1 MTRAFG
7 SVIFGLYS
15 CWKLGLTLASVLPIS
30 IFFFV
35 LTVFLSKKYTIEE
48 NRLNGVA
55 AKLFR
60 TVIGSIRTV
69 LVFGGEYK
77 EIESYEKSLQNVELV
92 TMKKGLILGF
102 TSGLSSF
109 FNYGSYAIWIG
120 YGTYLFR
127 NECETFSA
135 GNIIQTFSAFIIS
148 ALAVA
153 QAFPFVKEL
162 GEAKLACSSL
172 FEALN
177 LRIDTNIFDTTQG
190 VKLPNEGVRG
200 KLEFQNVKFA
210 YSSRPETNV
219 INDLNLKV
227 NAGQTVAIIGKS
239 GCGKTTIIKLV
250 ARLFQLT
257 SGKVIKLKNTLKNKT
272 FLF

>member
-1 MTRAFG
+1 MTRALG

-55 AKLFR
+55 AKIFR
-60 TVIGSIRTV
+60 VVIGSIRTV

-77 EIESYEKSLQNVELV
+77 EIENYDKALHNAELV
-92 TMKKGLILGF
+92 TLKKGLILGF

-109 FNYGSYAIWIG
+109 FNYASYAIWIG

-127 NECETFSA
+127 NECQTFTA

-162 GEAKLACSSL
+162 GEAKLACSNL

-177 LRIDTNIFDTTQG
+177 LRVETNIFDTSQG
-190 VKLPNEGVRG
+190 ATLPADSVRG

-210 YSSRPETNV
+210 YSSRPDKNV
-219 INDLNLKV
+219 INDMSLKV
-227 NAGQTVAIIGKS
+227 GAGQTVAIIGKS
-239 GCGKTTIIKLV
+239 GCGKTTIIKNL
-250 ARLFQLT
+250 ARLFEIT
-257 SGKVIKLKNTLKNKT
+257 SGKV
-272 FLF
+272 